1 MPEILQQ
8 ENFESSMEAVKSIK
22 INTLHPARKTGVVMH
37 EKIYAMVSEF
47 ILQAVYEEKELTLTS
62 LLEKAE
68 LNFNDPLE
76 GNLAWHFLHVKLDL
90 EARGLVQVKV
100 LDNDS
105 RHGMHV
111 LRLTRKGLARFRERI
126 II

>member
-1 MPEILQQ
+1 
-8 ENFESSMEAVKSIK
+8 MEAVKSIK

-37 EKIYAMVSEF
+37 EKIYAMVSEY
-47 ILQAVYEEKELTLTS
+47 ILQAVYEEKELTLTN

-68 LNFNDPLE
+68 LNFSDPLE

-90 EARGLVQVKV
+90 EARGLLQVKV

-111 LRLTRKGLARFRERI
+111 LRLTRQGLARFRERI